1 MADVLNRSTKELR
14 RSQHAPAYDPAEWI
28 INPDLSAVNG
38 VPQSRW
44 IIDGDT
50 VRPPDAGETAAFDA
64 ADLAAAKEAKINAIN
79 AKTAALVTA
88 GIQVASGKVISTSI
102 AASQNLQDF
111 AISISLGMPSQ
122 FPQRISTLDEGVYE
136 IQDLADFAR
145 IAALIKAQKKTIME
159 AGQDLRAQVLA
170 ADSLAAV
177 NAVEDSR

>member
-1 MADVLNRSTKELR
+1 MADVLNRITRELR
-14 RSQHAPAYDPAEWI
+14 TSQHEPDYNPAEWI
-28 INPDLSAVNG
+28 INPDLSAVAN

-50 VRPPDAGETAAFDA
+50 VRPPDAGEIAAFDA

-88 GIQVASGKVISTSI
+88 GIEVASGKVISTSI
-102 AASQNLQDF
+102 AALQNFQDI
-111 AISISLGMPSQ
+111 AISISLGMPSP

-170 ADSLAAV
+170 ADSIASV